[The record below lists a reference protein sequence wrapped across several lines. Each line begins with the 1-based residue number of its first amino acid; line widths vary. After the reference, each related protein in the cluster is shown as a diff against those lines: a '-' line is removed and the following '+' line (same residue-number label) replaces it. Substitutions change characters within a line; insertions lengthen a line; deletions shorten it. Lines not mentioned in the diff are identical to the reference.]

1 MIKHVVCWKVKDQ
14 AEGLSKVEI
23 LDQMKGMLDALP
35 AKINVIR
42 DFEVGRNII
51 ESDRAFDLTLHSG
64 FESLSDLKMY
74 ATHPDH
80 LVVVDFFKKV
90 VEKAVSVDYE
100 V

>member
-1 MIKHVVCWKVKDQ
+1 MIKHVVCWKVKDE
-14 AEGLSKVEI
+14 AEGLTKVQI
-23 LDQMKGMLDALP
+23 LDRMKEMLDALP

-42 DFEVGRNII
+42 DFEVGKNII

-64 FESLSDLKMY
+64 FDSLEDLNIY
-74 ATHPDH
+74 ATHQDH

-100 V
+100 L